1 MKKNSLSLIL
11 LSLFVSVLTLQA
23 QKKILFNATK
33 AETAGNADWIID
45 TDFNNITWNPNAC
58 LNCGSFAN
66 ESNPQ
71 RFPTPAQSGITVG
84 TPETY
89 WNGALSAWGID
100 CAKRGFIVET
110 LPYYGSITYGNAAN
124 PQDLSNYRVFVLPE
138 PNILFTT
145 SEKAALINFIK
156 NGGGLFLISGHAQ
169 NDRNNDGNDTPLILN
184 DLISNNGV
192 ANSVFGFTVD
202 AQSFSQTTSNIPYLP
217 ADSILNGT
225 YGNVNQVKWSSG
237 TSVTLFPSQNNSVR
251 GVVYKTSGSGTN
263 NVLCAYSRYQ
273 KGRIAI
279 IGDSSPADD
288 GTGDPNDQ
296 LYPGYL
302 SEVNGNHQRLIMNIT
317 LWLSNSNAVISVP
330 ELSKA
335 QNLEV
340 YPNPA
345 TNKLF
350 IKSNEAS
357 LQAVLLCNSNGQVV
371 NLSIEKNTDG
381 SEWLLDTDKVTPGVY
396 YLQLQSTLERT
407 THKVVL
413 VAH

>member
-1 MKKNSLSLIL
+1 MVN
-11 LSLFVSVLTLQA
+11 VLTLQA

-66 ESNPQ
+66 ESSPQ
-71 RFPTPAQSGITVG
+71 RFPTPAQSGITAA

-100 CAKRGFIVET
+100 CVKRGFIVET
-110 LPYYGSITYGNAAN
+110 LPYYSNITYGNASN

-138 PNILFTT
+138 PNIPFTT
-145 SEKAALINFIK
+145 SEKTALINFIK

-169 NDRNNDGNDTPLILN
+169 NDRNNDGKDTPFILN
-184 DLISNNGV
+184 DLINNNGL
-192 ANSVFGFTVD
+192 ANSAFGFTVD

-217 ADSILNGT
+217 ADSILNGA

-237 TSVTLFPSQNNSVR
+237 TSVTLFPSQNASVR
-251 GVVYKTSGSGTN
+251 GVVYKTTGSGTT

-302 SEVNGNHQRLIMNIT
+302 GEVNGNHQRLIMNIT

-330 ELSKA
+330 ELSA
-335 QNLEV
+335 QRSLEV

-345 TNKLF
+345 TNQLF
-350 IKSNEAS
+350 IKNNAAN
-357 LQAVLLCNSNGQVV
+357 LQHALLYNNNGQQV
-371 NLSIEKNTDG
+371 NLSIEKNADG
-381 SEWLLDTDKVTPGVY
+381 TEWFLDTDTITPGVY

-407 THKVVL
+407 TYKVVL